1 MWSPNLPVDKLRKGR
16 GMGWAT
22 GKTVLVT
29 GGSQGIGQATAAA
42 FRDAGAGVH
51 ITGTRA
57 GAGDYASDL
66 AGLIYHRA
74 DMGRPEDRAALAE
87 AIPALDIL
95 VNNAGMGAA
104 DEYRLEGFERVLEV
118 NLTAV
123 MDLCLRFHAKLA
135 ASKGAVVNVGSLA
148 SFLAIKEAPAYTASK
163 AGLLGLT
170 RALGDR
176 WSADGVRVNMVAPGF
191 IETRM
196 TERSRIDPDYEK
208 RLLKAIPMR
217 RWGQPSEIADA
228 ILFLASPAASYITG
242 QSLAIDGG
250 LLLR

>member
-1 MWSPNLPVDKLRKGR
+1 MS
-16 GMGWAT
+16 WAN

-29 GGSQGIGQATAAA
+29 GGSQGIGQAAAVA
-42 FRDAGAGVH
+42 FREAGAIVH
-51 ITGTRA
+51 ISGTRA
-57 GAGDYASDL
+57 GPSDYDDDL
-66 AGLIYHRA
+66 SGMTYHRA
-74 DMGRPEDRAALAE
+74 DMANAENRAALAG
-87 AIPALDIL
+87 AIPALDVL

-104 DEYRLEGFERVLEV
+104 DEYALEGFERVLEV

-123 MDLCLRFHAKLA
+123 MDLCLRFHDALA
-135 ASKGAVVNVGSLA
+135 AAKGSVVNVGSLA

-170 RALGDR
+170 RALGDK

-191 IETRM
+191 IATRM
-196 TERSRIDPDYEK
+196 TQRSRVDPEFEK

-217 RWGQPSEIADA
+217 RWGEPAEIADA

-250 LLLR
+250 LMLR